1 MSKNKIVNVTQN
13 QTNSNVAFILEGAV
27 TKYSTGLIEK
37 LITASNTSKT
47 KGNFYLVTKDETAW
61 KKLFEGDKT
70 VLEAFNNGTLH
81 FAKTCAEVFQ
91 KNETVFYLPIKN
103 AKTPSH
109 CFKLLSR
116 LEKVNK
122 NQDGLYILGK
132 NTAKKQSVGGR
143 FFQFMAN
150 FWARVLTGIDAKG
163 LASGIIGFESTT
175 YIQLTERFGAGTS
188 PIVLMKL
195 AKEQGMNIDFIDGDY
210 DEPAYGFGAAF
221 SAIVKGKWTVATYI
235 VKNYFTDAV
244 KQIKTNGIRIVEKNS
259 AFYKI
264 AFGTVATLVFAVM
277 MSTSTDYNITWD
289 EPNHNTFAK
298 DVLSYY
304 TTLGSDTTMFDF
316 NNRDYQTNVLYGMS
330 FDTFCA
336 GIQQITGLHEYDVR
350 RVGNALIG
358 FLCLL
363 LTSLLAKH
371 FFGWRAALLAMLA
384 MFLSPS
390 FYGHAFNNPKDI
402 PLAMGYVMTALFL
415 VRLLSEMPK
424 PRMQTM
430 FMLALAIGFS
440 ISIRASGL
448 VQIGFVLAFLGLH
461 WLFAAKEKGKVFK
474 QYLFIFIGVAL
485 VGYII
490 GVLSWPYALRNP
502 LTGPITAFKEFS
514 NFAYLNYYELFE
526 GVRIKDKPWYYE
538 PKLIALT
545 APLMVL
551 AGLAFF
557 ALTVW
562 FNPAKPK
569 GEVKSAKDIA
579 KTLGLWVLLIMTFAP
594 SAYAIYKNSYV
605 YNGWRHFLFIY
616 PTLVVL
622 AIWGWEKLMMLLS
635 KVKITQILIPLVAIA
650 LLVPAGIFSIKN
662 HPYQY
667 LYFNEI
673 AGGVEGAAGE
683 YELDYWCQTPR
694 EAYEWLQK
702 NVPAVKDG
710 KATVASNNIVQTL
723 SAHVPNSDSLKY
735 LWCRENEWFNNPF
748 DYAIFT
754 NRTLSKTQIKGGYWP
769 PKGTIHEIKVGGVC
783 VAAVVK
789 AENNYGGQANI
800 AFAQRNIAE
809 AEALYT
815 QAVLYNP
822 KEEEFARGLAGVL
835 KAKGQMD
842 SAILF
847 FNKAAALRDHNFE
860 AFFGLGECYFTQ
872 ATRDNQN
879 QPNLNLLSKAE
890 ENFRKAIEFKQN
902 YSSAYYYLGNIQLIQ
917 KKEYDAEKTFLLAI
931 EQSPN
936 FSYAYTGLGKA
947 YMNSGRADKAI
958 ESFTIAIQIDEQTGV
973 KNPEPY
979 YYLSQMYR
987 NKGDET
993 NANAYAQKY
1002 MQMAGGGA
1010 TQ

>member
-13 QTNSNVAFILEGAV
+13 QTSSNVAFILEGAV

-37 LITASNTSKT
+37 LVAASNTSKN
-47 KGNFYLVTKDETAW
+47 KGNFYLIAKDDGAW
-61 KKLFEGDKT
+61 KKLFEGNK
-70 VLEAFNNGTLH
+70 VLLDALSNETLN
-81 FAKTCAEVFQ
+81 FAKNATEVFQ
-91 KNETVFYLPIKN
+91 KQETVFHFPIKN

-109 CFKLLSR
+109 CFKFLSR
-116 LEKVNK
+116 LEKLDK
-122 NQDGLYILGK
+122 NEDGLYILGK
-132 NTAKKQSVGGR
+132 NTSKKQSIGGR

-150 FWARVLTGIDAKG
+150 FWARVMTGIDAQG
-163 LASGIIGFESTT
+163 LASGIIGFDSTK
-175 YIQLTERFGAGTS
+175 YFELTARFGSNTS
-188 PIVLMKL
+188 PVVLMKL
-195 AKEQGMNIDFIDGDY
+195 AKEQGMHISFIDGDF

-221 SAIVKGKWTVATYI
+221 TVIAKGKLTVASFVI
-235 VKNYFTDAV
+235 NNYFTDAI
-244 KQIKTNGIRIVEKNS
+244 KQIKTNGIQLTEKNS
-259 AFYKI
+259 AFYKLT
-264 AFGTVATLVFAVM
+264 FGAVATLVFAVM
-277 MSTSTDYNITWD
+277 MVTSTDYNITWD
-289 EPNHNTFAK
+289 EPNHNTFSK

-336 GIQQITGLHEYDVR
+336 AVQQVTGLHEFNVR
-350 RVGNALIG
+350 RVGNAFIG

-371 FFGWRAALLAMLA
+371 FFGWRAALLALLA

-415 VRLLSEMPK
+415 VRLLAEMPK
-424 PRMQTM
+424 PRMQTL

-461 WLFAAKEKGKVFK
+461 WLFAAKEKGKLFK
-474 QYLFIFIGVAL
+474 QYLLVFIGVAL
-485 VGYII
+485 VAYII

-502 LTGPITAFKEFS
+502 LKGPITAFKEFS
-514 NFAYLNYYELFE
+514 NFAYLQYYELFE

-551 AGLAFF
+551 AGLALFI
-557 ALTVW
+557 LTVGIKREK
-562 FNPAKPK
+562 NM
-569 GEVKSAKDIA
+569 A
-579 KTLGLWVLLIMTFAP
+579 KTLGLWVLILMTFAP
-594 SAYAIYKNSYV
+594 SMYAIYKNSYV

-622 AIWGWEKLMMLLS
+622 AIWGWEKLMKILT
-635 KVKITQILIPLVAIA
+635 KVKITQILIPVMAIA

-667 LYFNEI
+667 LYFNEL
-673 AGGVEGAAGE
+673 AGGVKGAAGE

-694 EAYEWLQK
+694 EAYEWLQS
-702 NVPAVKDG
+702 NVPAVKEG

-754 NRTLSKTQIKGGYWP
+754 NRTLSKTQIEGGYWP
-769 PKGTIHEIKVGGVC
+769 PKGTIYEVKVDGVC

-789 AENNYGGQANI
+789 AENNFGGLAHI
-800 AFAQRNIAE
+800 AFTQRNVDE
-809 AEALYT
+809 AETLYT
-815 QAVLYNP
+815 KAILYNP
-822 KEEEFARGLAGVL
+822 LEEEFARGLANVL
-835 KAKGQMD
+835 KAKGQFD

-847 FNKAAALRDHNFE
+847 FNKAANLRDHNFE
-860 AFFGLGECYFTQ
+860 AFYGLGECYFTKATQENQ
-872 ATRDNQN
+872 A
-879 QPNLNLLSKAE
+879 QPNLSLLSKAE
-890 ENFRKAIEFKQN
+890 ENFRKAIQFKQN
-902 YSSAYYYLGNIQLIQ
+902 YSSAYFYLGTIQLVQ
-917 KKEYDAEKTFLLAI
+917 KKEYDAEKSFLAAI

-936 FSYAYTGLGKA
+936 FSYAYLGLGKA

-958 ESFTIAIQIDEQTGV
+958 ESFTIAAQIDEQMGT
-973 KNPEPY
+973 KNAEPF
-979 YYLSQMYR
+979 YYLSELYR

-1002 MQMAGGGA
+1002 MEMAGGA
-1010 TQ
+1010 NQ